1 MLIWTSAGTTR
12 GEDTVQNQR
21 MFIYLFYSFWHVLNM
36 PKPFQLNKAQPPCG
50 MAQQEGWEKNK
61 QKKQNVK

>member
-21 MFIYLFYSFWHVLNM
+21 MFIYLFYSFLACT
-36 PKPFQLNKAQPPCG
+36 KYAQAFP
-50 MAQQEGWEKNK
+50 AQ
-61 QKKQNVK
+61 